1 MTPSIGGGAHR
12 RLVIVTGMA
21 GAGRTTVLKMLEDQ
35 GFEAIDNLPIPLI
48 ERFVR
53 LEEGLERDLA
63 IGIDSR
69 TRAFDPRRLAQLVER
84 LARASPRVAVV
95 LLFCDCDDEVLQ
107 RRFTETRRRHP
118 LAADRPVRDG
128 IAAERTLLAPLRAAA
143 GLVLDTT
150 QLSLPELHRLLAG
163 HFHQALDA
171 PGLNVSIVSFAYRRG
186 LPREADLV
194 FDVRFLQNPHYV
206 AALKPLTGL
215 DPPVQAHIR
224 ADPGFGPFMARLEA
238 LLAPLL
244 PRYRA
249 EGKSYLTIGIGCTG
263 GQHRSV
269 FVATLL
275 AETLRRAGYE
285 VSTSHRELAALGEAL
300 ARAGGVA
307 APARGALEAGGGAQ
321 RGAADDAGG
330 G

>member
-1 MTPSIGGGAHR
+1 MTGGRQSR

-21 GAGRTTVLKMLEDQ
+21 GAGRTSALKRLEDQ

-53 LEEGLERDLA
+53 LDEGLERDLA

-69 TRAFDPRRLAQLVER
+69 TRAFDPRRLARLVER
-84 LARASPRVAVV
+84 LARTNPAVAVT

-118 LAADRPVRDG
+118 LAADRPVQDG
-128 IAAERTLLAPLRAAA
+128 IAAERALLAPLRAAA
-143 GLVLDTT
+143 DKVIDTT

-163 HFHQALDA
+163 YFPQAGDA
-171 PGLNVSIVSFAYRRG
+171 PGLTVSLVSFAYRRG

-194 FDVRFLQNPHYV
+194 IDVRFLQNPHYV

-215 DPPVQAHIR
+215 NPAVQAHVR
-224 ADPGFGPFMARLEA
+224 ADPGFDAFMERLEA
-238 LLAPLL
+238 LVVPLL

-249 EGKSYLTIGIGCTG
+249 EGKSYLTIAIGCTG

-269 FVATLL
+269 FVVMLL
-275 AETLRRAGYE
+275 ADTLRRAGYE
-285 VSTSHRELAALGEAL
+285 VSTSHRELKAPGEGPAAASG
-300 ARAGGVA
+300 A
-307 APARGALEAGGGAQ
+307 ATPGAQ
-321 RGAADDAGG
+321 SGSAYGFGTSASGG
-330 G
+330 R